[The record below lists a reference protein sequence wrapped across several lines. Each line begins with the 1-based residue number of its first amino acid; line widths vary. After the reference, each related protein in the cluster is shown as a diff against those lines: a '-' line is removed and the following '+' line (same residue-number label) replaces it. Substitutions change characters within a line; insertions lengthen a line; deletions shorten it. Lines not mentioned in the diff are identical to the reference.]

1 MMCGCRKSL
10 ISLSIFCITYTNF
23 IANASDSL
31 NFHQDD
37 DSSYRS
43 ANNTRF
49 VYTSQKKQA
58 EKPTLLPSAFTTT
71 YSSSP
76 AILAI
81 HSSKDLVN
89 EYFANYYRNPAKA
102 IGIAKSLEES
112 LRDLFDE
119 NLRLKPLPGSISEK
133 DKVYAIY
140 SYGLVLSKLAQ
151 AEGRATEKER
161 LARNSI
167 AILSQFFAP
176 NKRQLF
182 LALDAVDQKRISIDY
197 LIGLKNS
204 NNIQKYKEML
214 YGFIFNPTWKDI
226 FRSLSD
232 AQRAYIMVDS
242 ASFLSRERRIFEA
255 AKVLSG
261 FLNTPEGNSAFRAL
275 GRSKARTMTNYY
287 WSLVNLKERAAG
299 FPRIPQSFF
308 NYISIGCER
317 KGCSVNG
324 GLFVPPPFTP
334 SAASQ
339 STAAVVTPRPLQH
352 PDSVALPSISSV
364 PTTHSVPL
372 FVPQKPE
379 VPITPSAAALQS
391 TAAVVTSQPLQH
403 SASVAFPSVSSVPTT
418 HSVSL
423 FVPQK
428 PEVPKYSKEKI
439 VSTCFDFP
447 DFMRRCHNPH
457 ALFGKDQVYDQARK
471 IVDMLTDYFDE
482 ESKALKLKEDNPFT
496 LQEQRLVT
504 EEYKRAK
511 AEIAEYEKQNP
522 EVLQKKSLRP
532 SLPLSGMMGLP
543 PQMHQG
549 FSFAASPSPLSAP
562 WNASY
567 EAAPIRSYL
576 HAPETV
582 SEPQQF
588 TLQLQKPQPMP
599 TEFSKTSYSYMQPP
613 LLPLPTPPSY
623 QLMSQYTKES
633 PSSSVTTSYY
643 HPYSVAPS
651 GNYAS
656 FLPVSSVSSDSSI
669 ASGALASV
677 STPLSSSQII
687 PLVPVSDTSAST
699 IPLVQTPSVSD
710 EPTVDTTKSFDCSTY
725 TPTPPYFESQLQ
737 QQYGLSE
744 QGSYKS
750 EQDSHKRE
758 ESNKEDAYSD
768 YGKSIMSATTS
779 TPASEASESLLSTFS
794 DPSFSSDRMSSFDS
808 LPPLSDDFHGL
819 TSLSPFPDFMN
830 SPLLYDD
837 ILLGIS
843 IPSLEKKDD
852 E

>member
-1 MMCGCRKSL
+1 MMCGCKKSL

-37 DSSYRS
+37 NSSYRS

-81 HSSKDLVN
+81 HLSKDLVN

-317 KGCSVNG
+317 KGYSVNG

-334 SAASQ
+334 SAAS
-339 STAAVVTPRPLQH
+339 
-352 PDSVALPSISSV
+352 
-364 PTTHSVPL
+364 
-372 FVPQKPE
+372 
-379 VPITPSAAALQS
+379 QS

-418 HSVSL
+418 HSVPL
-423 FVPQK
+423 FVPK
-428 PEVPKYSKEKI
+428 EPEVPITPSVASQSTAAVVTSRSLQHPDSVAFPSVSSVPTTHSIPLLVPKEPELPKYSKEEI

-457 ALFGKDQVYDQARK
+457 ALFGKDQIYDQAKK
-471 IVDMLTDYFDE
+471 IVEMLTDYFDE

-496 LQEQRLVT
+496 PQERRLVT

-567 EAAPIRSYL
+567 EAAPIRSHL

-582 SEPQQF
+582 SEPQQS

-710 EPTVDTTKSFDCSTY
+710 EPTVDTTKSFDRSTY

-779 TPASEASESLLSTFS
+779 TPASETSESLLSTFS

>member
-43 ANNTRF
+43 ANSTRF

-214 YGFIFNPTWKDI
+214 YGFIFNPAWNDI

-275 GRSKARTMTNYY
+275 GHSKARTMTNYY

-308 NYISIGCER
+308 NYIRIGCER

-334 SAASQ
+334 SAAS
-339 STAAVVTPRPLQH
+339 
-352 PDSVALPSISSV
+352 
-364 PTTHSVPL
+364 
-372 FVPQKPE
+372 
-379 VPITPSAAALQS
+379 QS

-457 ALFGKDQVYDQARK
+457 ALFGKDQIYDQAKK
-471 IVDMLTDYFDE
+471 IVEMLTDYFDE

-496 LQEQRLVT
+496 PQERRLVT

-549 FSFAASPSPLSAP
+549 FSFVASLSPLSAP

-567 EAAPIRSYL
+567 EAAPIRSHL

-582 SEPQQF
+582 SEPQQS

-710 EPTVDTTKSFDCSTY
+710 EPTVDTTKSFDRSTY

-768 YGKSIMSATTS
+768 YSKSIMSATTS

>member
-1 MMCGCRKSL
+1 MMCGCKKSL

-43 ANNTRF
+43 ANSTRF

-119 NLRLKPLPGSISEK
+119 NLRLKTLPGSISEK

-308 NYISIGCER
+308 NYIRIGCER

-334 SAASQ
+334 SAASLQ
-339 STAAVVTPRPLQH
+339 STAAVVTSRPLQH

-372 FVPQKPE
+372 FVPKEPE
-379 VPITPSAAALQS
+379 L
-391 TAAVVTSQPLQH
+391 
-403 SASVAFPSVSSVPTT
+403 
-418 HSVSL
+418 
-423 FVPQK
+423 
-428 PEVPKYSKEKI
+428 PKYSKEKI

-457 ALFGKDQVYDQARK
+457 ALFGKDQIYDQAKK
-471 IVDMLTDYFDE
+471 IVEMLTDYFDE

-496 LQEQRLVT
+496 PQERRLVT

-549 FSFAASPSPLSAP
+549 FSFVASLSPLSAP

-567 EAAPIRSYL
+567 EAAPIRSHL

-582 SEPQQF
+582 SEPQQS

-710 EPTVDTTKSFDCSTY
+710 EPTVDTTKSFDRSTY

-768 YGKSIMSATTS
+768 YSKSIMSATMS
-779 TPASEASESLLSTFS
+779 TPASETSESLLSTFS

-830 SPLLYDD
+830 SPMLYDD